1 MSEMVLL
8 EFQFDVD
15 PFMAV
20 RLLVCVGTLYQDL
33 IRTKQRADQG
43 QLPPVLPLVLYNDP
57 SRWTAKPE
65 VNDLIVPP
73 PAGLERYQPRLQ
85 YLLLEENRHPPPRAA
100 ALFQLENSR
109 GRTNCNRLLN
119 A

>member
-33 IRTKQRADQG
+33 I
-43 QLPPVLPLVLYNDP
+43 P
-57 SRWTAKPE
+57 
-65 VNDLIVPP
+65 
-73 PAGLERYQPRLQ
+73 
-85 YLLLEENRHPPPRAA
+85 
-100 ALFQLENSR
+100 
-109 GRTNCNRLLN
+109 
-119 A
+119 